1 MTFNFLLDDLNQ
13 NLSQKTIGTDKG
25 LAKLGDSIVNLAY
38 SMAKSIYLTRNNQNN
53 RIIRTGNKVSKTILA
68 EALKNAELKPFAK
81 NRGDA
86 HDMADTVEGIV
97 AYVWLSNKM
106 SLDEIIE
113 VLWKSLSGDFSN
125 RTQEID
131 IARNA
136 FTNLLNVMK
145 KFLPDH

>member
-53 RIIRTGNKVSKTILA
+53 RIIRTGNKVSKKILA

-86 HDMADTVEGIV
+86 HDMADTVEGII

-125 RTQEID
+125 RTQEIE

-136 FTNLLNVMK
+136 FTALLNVMK
-145 KFLPDH
+145 KFLPNH

>member
-53 RIIRTGNKVSKTILA
+53 RIIRTGNKVSKIILA

>member
-53 RIIRTGNKVSKTILA
+53 RIIRTGNKVSKKILA

-86 HDMADTVEGIV
+86 HDMADTVEGII

-125 RTQEID
+125 RTQEIE

-136 FTNLLNVMK
+136 FTVLLNVMK

>member
-1 MTFNFLLDDLNQ
+1 MTFNFLLDDLNRS
-13 NLSQKTIGTDKG
+13 LSQKTIGTDKG

-53 RIIRTGNKVSKTILA
+53 RIIRTGNKVSKIILA

-125 RTQEID
+125 RTQEIE

-136 FTNLLNVMK
+136 FTVLLNVMK

>member
-53 RIIRTGNKVSKTILA
+53 RIIRTGNKVSKIILA

-125 RTQEID
+125 RTQEIE

-136 FTNLLNVMK
+136 FTVLLNVMK

>member
-1 MTFNFLLDDLNQ
+1 MTFNFLLDDLNRS
-13 NLSQKTIGTDKG
+13 LSQKTIGTDKG

-125 RTQEID
+125 RTQEIE

-136 FTNLLNVMK
+136 FTVLLNVMK